1 MTKSLRIAILIPTTG
16 GCGQIIRLTAHDRL
30 GASIVI
36 PHDDYRPAQGM
47 NEAYEHLTRPGGVL
61 DGFIG
66 PDSAVRFKLIIKDPP
81 ETGNSWA
88 MPVALAHWAQHA
100 GHQIVTESP
109 DLVLWATGSLDAQG
123 MILDRQYHVAQ
134 KLHHSTEL
142 LQAYASEG
150 AEIAFLLPHG
160 QGQEGVTSLGPL
172 RSYSTHPVANLEQ
185 AVHLLGA
192 TANPAARMAGK
203 PRMRRAAVA
212 GAFVL
217 VAAGLA
223 ATAGMML
230 PLERLKPKTDIHE
243 VVEDMASL
251 PDPEIAPAPALPPEG
266 DATPP
271 SGATTP
277 EDILFAISILP
288 RPELGLIEGMEKERD
303 LRGGLLSL
311 GFSVSDIRDLT
322 CHAIPI
328 RDYELELRID
338 PPCTLHVRAVGE
350 PDLYNL
356 RIRNVDIDLC
366 FEAIDACITK
376 SVAFVLP

>member
-160 QGQEGVTSLGPL
+160 EGLEGVAALGPL
-172 RSYSTHPVANLEQ
+172 RSYSTHPIANLEQ

-192 TANPAARMAGK
+192 TADPAARTEGK
-203 PRMRRAAVA
+203 PRMRRASAV
-212 GAFVL
+212 GAFIF

-223 ATAGMML
+223 ATAGIML
-230 PLERLKPKTDIHE
+230 PVKLPKPVPETPELIDD
-243 VVEDMASL
+243 VVEIH
-251 PDPEIAPAPALPPEG
+251 DPARSDPTPPE
-266 DATPP
+266 AETR
-271 SGATTP
+271 SSRTTSP

-288 RPELGLIEGMEKERD
+288 RLEMGAFKDIEKERD

-311 GFSVSDIRDLT
+311 GFSVADIRNLT
-322 CHAIPI
+322 CRAIPI
-328 RDYELELRID
+328 ADHELEFRID
-338 PPCTLHVRAVGE
+338 HPCTLRVRFVGE
-350 PDLYNL
+350 PDDFNL
-356 RIRNVDIDLC
+356 RIRSTEVDFC
-366 FEAIDACITK
+366 FEANDACITK
-376 SVAFVLP
+376 PVAFVLP